1 MLTFA
6 LTSIYHMLTTSI
18 FIQNPVLSNLQHCL
32 SDNEPEVQAEQNFNS
47 EWDNN
52 SINKIE
58 YEAFYF

>member
-1 MLTFA
+1 
-6 LTSIYHMLTTSI
+6 MLTTSI
-18 FIQNPVLSNLQHCL
+18 FIQNPILSNLQHCF
-32 SDNEPEVQAEQNFNS
+32 SDDADDEPEVQAEQNFNS